1 MTGSGRAPT
10 GKSKTPAPDLDDDA
24 QRGARVVALGLLD
37 RVRAERTRLADTE
50 DKSALHDFRVAVR
63 RLRSWLEVRRVLP
76 RRLESRRVRR
86 LLRRLAKAT
95 NQSRDDEVFA
105 EWLSAERDTLATRNR
120 AAADWLL
127 SRVTRHRER
136 VERSLS
142 EEVERDLDRA
152 GSLLERQLARYVVSH
167 DVARGSL
174 AVPFATALS
183 GLVRAGT
190 ARLRRR
196 LRAVQGP
203 EDDTTIHSARIAAKQ
218 VRYQLDAVAAVT
230 PGAKACV
237 TRLKAL
243 QDVLGDHHD
252 AHLWMGAV
260 REAIATAPR
269 AAVRQGLE
277 AIAVRAEQ
285 RGAERFSKLK
295 ADWLTG
301 EPALFTALGALADG
315 LAARGREGMEV
326 ERKYLLHRLPPRM
339 PRGTAHRIDQGYVP
353 GERIVERV
361 RRVRTGP
368 RVQYFRTMKAGRG
381 VARIEVEEACSP
393 ALFAALWT
401 LTKGRRVRKR
411 RHDVR
416 DGELTWSIDEFTDR
430 KKQLVLAEVELPS
443 SETDVAFPAWLAR
456 QVVREVTDEPAFS
469 NLALAR

>member
-10 GKSKTPAPDLDDDA
+10 GKSKAPAPDLDDDA
-24 QRGARVVALGLLD
+24 QRGARVVALGLLG
-37 RVRAERTRLADTE
+37 RVRAERMRLADTE

-105 EWLSAERDTLATRNR
+105 EWLNAERDTLATTDL

-152 GSLLERQLARYVVSH
+152 GSLLERQLSRYVVSH
-167 DVARGSL
+167 EVARGSL

-183 GLVRAGT
+183 ELVRADT

-203 EDDTTIHSARIAAKQ
+203 EDATTIHSARIAAKQ

-230 PGAKACV
+230 PGAKPCV

-260 REAIATAPR
+260 REAAAGAPR
-269 AAVRQGLE
+269 TVRGGLE

-315 LAARGREGMEV
+315 LAARGRAGMEV

-339 PRGTAHRIDQGYVP
+339 PRGTVHRIDQGYVP

-361 RRVRTGP
+361 RRERTGP

-443 SETDVAFPAWLAR
+443 SEADVAFPAWLER
-456 QVVREVTDEPAFS
+456 LVVREVTDEPAFS